1 MAPPERDALL
11 GAEGSSAVTKEN
23 TAAPKKGKGKKKR
36 GCGFFL
42 ISLFLGVGVL
52 AGLQLSGN
60 VDVRPFVYPLV
71 PRLPLIGP
79 EVAKMM
85 GIPPVF
91 SLTVDERR
99 RLELEEWE
107 TKIAVRMR
115 SLDQQGEWVE
125 RMSKDLTGREKEV
138 LQSQEEI
145 QRALEALSQDVPAEG
160 AASAESEVEL
170 KRLQRTFEEMSP
182 RNAAAIL
189 GKTSEALAV
198 NLLSRMTEDVKAR
211 ILARMRPE
219 QAARLAEQ
227 LSQQT
232 K

>member
-1 MAPPERDALL
+1 
-11 GAEGSSAVTKEN
+11 
-23 TAAPKKGKGKKKR
+23 
-36 GCGFFL
+36 
-42 ISLFLGVGVL
+42 
-52 AGLQLSGN
+52 
-60 VDVRPFVYPLV
+60 
-71 PRLPLIGP
+71 
-79 EVAKMM
+79 MM